1 METGFHGTAVR
12 VDEAMASSSRLLI
25 SSIFVALAALALALL
40 WTPAADTA
48 PGDVADLSIAKSD
61 SPDPTLVDGLL
72 TYTIQVGNL
81 GPQAATEVV
90 VTDDLPSHVTFV
102 SAAASSG
109 TCAHKGKQVTCNVG
123 GLAADP
129 TKANAIAVT
138 IQVRPT
144 KVGTIVNTASVDSVE
159 NDPVAAND
167 KAQASTR
174 VTAPASSPSCR
185 GTAATITG
193 TSGPDRLVGTGGRDV
208 IVGLAGGDAIFGLA
222 GRDLIC
228 SGRGSDRVSAG
239 PAADRV
245 FAGMGADRVRGRG
258 GPDLLA
264 GNANADVL
272 AGNAGDDRLRG
283 GSGFDRCYGGAGFDR
298 ERGCE
303 R

>member
-1 METGFHGTAVR
+1 MR
-12 VDEAMASSSRLLI
+12 VEEAMISSPRLLM
-25 SSIFVALAALALALL
+25 SSTFVALAALALALL

-48 PGDVADLSIAKSD
+48 PGDLADLSISKTD
-61 SPDPTLVDGLL
+61 SPDPVLVDGLL
-72 TYTIQVGNL
+72 TYKIQVGNL
-81 GPQAATEVV
+81 GPQSATGIV
-90 VTDDLPSHVTFV
+90 VTDDLPSRITFV
-102 SAAASSG
+102 SASASSG
-109 TCAHKGKQVTCNVG
+109 SCARKGKQVTCSVG
-123 GLAADP
+123 SLAPDP

-144 KVGTIVNTASVDSVE
+144 KVETIVNTASVDSVE
-159 NDPVAAND
+159 NDLVAAND

-174 VTAPASSPSCR
+174 VTAPAPGASCK
-185 GTAATITG
+185 GSAATLTG
-193 TSGPDRLVGTGGRDV
+193 TSGPDRLVGTTGRDV
-208 IVGLAGGDAIFGLA
+208 IVSQAGADAIFGLA

-228 SGRGSDRVSAG
+228 AGRGDDRVSAG

-245 FAGMGADRVRGRG
+245 FAGAGSDRVRGRA

-264 GNANADVL
+264 GNANSDVL

-283 GSGFDRCYGGAGFDR
+283 GRGFDFCFGGAGLDR